1 MLSVV
6 FVVPHYLSGEIEEIL
21 LPFLMQMEPEDRLV
35 AAWLF
40 PTFWI
45 LVPLASIVLCVLS
58 WVSYSISV
66 RRMRPLEKLIHV
78 GGVVFF
84 AASLIPAVFVVREL
98 LIYSLGSTSD
108 ALRVLNNFV
117 VFLSSAVN
125 PTLILR
131 WGGTWGVPTVIF
143 VETGLF
149 FGFFLPGDSLLV
161 AAGVLGSIGNVD
173 LGLLILLSILA
184 AISGDQLSY
193 AIGRQS
199 GEALA
204 GRFRFVRDNLQRA
217 SEFYAKHGGKAIV
230 LARFVPVVRTFAP
243 AVAGA
248 ARMHYSKFVFY
259 NVTGGTLWVLSM
271 TLAGFLVGRIIPN
284 VTEYL
289 YLVIAFVVLVSQLP
303 SIILWVRRS
312 PRR

>member
-1 MLSVV
+1 M
-6 FVVPHYLSGEIEEIL
+6 PHYLSGQIEEIL
-21 LPFLMQMEPEDRLV
+21 VPLLLQMDPEDRLV

-58 WVSYSISV
+58 WVSCSITV
-66 RRMRPLEKLIHV
+66 RRIRLLERLIHM
-78 GGVVFF
+78 GGAMLF
-84 AASLIPAVFVVREL
+84 AASVIPAIFVVREI
-98 LIYSLGSTSD
+98 LIYSLGSTSNV
-108 ALRVLNNFV
+108 LGVLNNFV
-117 VFLSSAVN
+117 LFLSGAVN
-125 PTLILR
+125 PTLILN
-131 WGGTWGVPTVIF
+131 WGGTWGVPIVIF

-161 AAGVLGSIGNVD
+161 AAGVLGSIGNLD
-173 LGLLILLSILA
+173 LGSLILLSILA

-199 GEALA
+199 SGALA
-204 GRFRFVRDNLQRA
+204 ARFHFVRDNLQRA
-217 SEFYAKHGGKAIV
+217 NEFYAKHGGKAIV
-230 LARFVPVVRTFAP
+230 FARFVPVVRTFAP

-248 ARMHYSKFVFY
+248 ARMHYSRFVFY
-259 NVTGGTLWVLSM
+259 NMTGGTLWVLSM
-271 TLAGFLVGRIIPN
+271 TLTGFFVGRIIPN

-289 YLVIAFVVLVSQLP
+289 YLIIAFVVLVSQLP

-312 PRR
+312 PKSRATD